1 MNYRGLPEKGLQNR
15 LPLPSGAETARVRDY
30 LRLFRAHHYVKNLL
44 VFVPLLFSLRILDPE
59 AARAGV
65 LGFVFFSLLS
75 SIVYIVN
82 DLRDIEKDRL
92 HPVKRLRPL
101 ASGAVTARGA
111 AVSCAVLA
119 ALAAALGALLFA
131 RAPSPARPAAAGLA
145 LLYAALSIGYS
156 FGLKNIPILDITI
169 LASGYV
175 IRVLFGAALIGS
187 GVSVWLYLTVTAGA
201 FFLGL
206 GKRRNELAR
215 NGAAT
220 RPVSA
225 RYTHNFL
232 DKCMYLCQSLCVVFY
247 ALWSIDTVTV
257 TRLGTSAFVYTIPLV
272 LIILFKYD
280 LTVESG
286 ASEGDPVAVLLGDK
300 ALLLLCAAYAAW
312 AAGIVAWGRGQP

>member
-1 MNYRGLPEKGLQNR
+1 MKTRSASP
-15 LPLPSGAETARVRDY
+15 AARVRDY
-30 LRLFRAHHYVKNLL
+30 LRLFRVHHYIKNLL
-44 VFVPLLFSLRILDPE
+44 VFVPLLFSLRILDPDSGQ
-59 AARAGV
+59 AGV

-111 AVSCAVLA
+111 AVSCAVLT

-131 RAPSPARPAAAGLA
+131 WTPSPARLSAAGLA

-175 IRVLFGAALIGS
+175 IRVLFGAALINIE
-187 GVSVWLYLTVTAGA
+187 VSVWLYLTVTLGA

-206 GKRRNELAR
+206 GKRRNELR
-215 NGAAT
+215 KNGAAAQK
-220 RPVSA
+220 VQAFYS
-225 RYTHNFL
+225 HNFL
-232 DKCMYLCQSLCVVFY
+232 DKCMYMCQGLCVVFY
-247 ALWSIDTVTV
+247 ALWSIDSVTV
-257 TRLGTSAFVYTIPLV
+257 TRLGTGAFVYTIPLV

-280 LTVESG
+280 LTIERE
-286 ASEGDPVAVLLGDK
+286 ASEGDPVQVVLGDK
-300 ALLLLCAAYAAW
+300 ALLLLCAAYVAW
-312 AAGIVAWGRGQP
+312 AVGIVLWRRGTL